1 MVVVFAY
8 VPFLLPHPQ
17 FLRKRILEGG
27 CFPGNEYL
35 LSRQLGCC
43 VYLLALWIDSCLAAL
58 NVPAATWWRMRSSPS
73 SKMSL
78 EVVFGYLTGGKSQ
91 GEEAGS
97 LSHPPQG
104 FF

>member
-8 VPFLLPHPQ
+8 VPFLLRHPQ

-27 CFPGNEYL
+27 CFPGNGYL

-58 NVPAATWWRMRSSPS
+58 NVPACH
-73 SKMSL
+73 
-78 EVVFGYLTGGKSQ
+78 VVENEKFSFLQNVS
-91 GEEAGS
+91 
-97 LSHPPQG
+97 
-104 FF
+104 